1 MKLDEL
7 GIDME
12 AQNCLDQIQQESRIS
27 AEYDPSQGMTGEELH
42 NFCKFLYSQVQS
54 KDEEISRLTA
64 NIKELTDEVRLSRL
78 QQQVYNNENM
88 ALGATHS
95 QKLDVVLQQLQE
107 TKQELAD
114 TKRRLETAE
123 ALLADA
129 NEKNH
134 QLEAERKKHA
144 KERKDLEDEIALL
157 RSDLYSGSKSQS
169 LVVPRKR
176 WEPMM
181 AGMISM
187 GRILLCQKKTVR
199 GMRLQGRPLMM
210 RSRRSQRTRNLK
222 SLMAL
227 RKANILIFFYED
239 TVDKYGGRNRAVLK
253 DFLGDAKL
261 KSLQSDDY
269 ICYMYLDDDLIDIEH
284 LCCLAHVRS
293 KLERAERMGCKEA
306 SFPMSLVRKL
316 YKREDFYV
324 EKGYDAETIKR
335 MRNDEYTQG
344 IIDQLQN
351 EMFNLMANK
360 MAELPKLMQ
369 QALKYLHKFWKQ
381 VFAYRN
387 DGEYSID
394 NMAAERAL
402 RPQTLQRKGSLFF
415 GSVQGALRSA
425 MYNTFIQTCKQ
436 VGVSFRQ
443 YFKALLKA
451 VKFGRTDYENLL
463 PMTISLE

>member
-1 MKLDEL
+1 MELDEL

-27 AEYDPSQGMTGEELH
+27 ADYDPSQGMTGEELH

-134 QLEAERKKHA
+134 QLEAERSMP
-144 KERKDLEDEIALL
+144 
-157 RSDLYSGSKSQS
+157 RSVRIWRMRSLSFVLIFTVEVKASS

-176 WEPMM
+176 WQPMM

-187 GRILLCQKKTVR
+187 GRMLLCQKKTVR

-227 RKANILIFFYED
+227 RKAKILIFFYED
-239 TVDKYGGRNRAVLK
+239 TVDKYGNRKSGGRNRAVLK

-261 KSLQSDDY
+261 KSLQSDGY

-284 LCCLAHVRS
+284 LPCPRS
-293 KLERAERMGCKEA
+293 FQARACG
-306 SFPMSLVRKL
+306 
-316 YKREDFYV
+316 
-324 EKGYDAETIKR
+324 
-335 MRNDEYTQG
+335 
-344 IIDQLQN
+344 
-351 EMFNLMANK
+351 
-360 MAELPKLMQ
+360 
-369 QALKYLHKFWKQ
+369 
-381 VFAYRN
+381 AY
-387 DGEYSID
+387 GV
-394 NMAAERAL
+394 
-402 RPQTLQRKGSLFF
+402 QRSLFPHEP
-415 GSVQGALRSA
+415 GSETL
-425 MYNTFIQTCKQ
+425 
-436 VGVSFRQ
+436 
-443 YFKALLKA
+443 
-451 VKFGRTDYENLL
+451 
-463 PMTISLE
+463 